1 MLSIF
6 NKPGPNISKKEARTI
21 VRDAYGLDLS
31 ATMLTSERD
40 QNYLLKE
47 KAGPKYVLKISHAAE
62 SLDVLEMQH
71 AALAHIFLYDP
82 EMQLPHPVN
91 TLDGELIF
99 RHKAAS
105 NENHYIRM
113 VEYVPGESMKDLEK
127 QTNGLINDL
136 GSFLGRLDL
145 ALHGFEHP
153 AARRSFPWDVAQTQ
167 FLITS
172 QDNIR
177 SKEDQLII
185 QHFLQEYEKN
195 IVPIS
200 HDLKRAVI
208 HNDGNDHNVIINK
221 NNRAHGIIDFGD
233 MVHTYI
239 ICESAVC
246 LAYLVINNPDPINLT
261 AELIKAYQKVFPLT
275 ELEISVII
283 YFICLRL
290 CISVTMAAY
299 RKQLFPDNKYITV
312 TEDQAW
318 VFLRKMKSVD
328 LQDWSG
334 QVVNKIFH

>member
-6 NKPGPNISKKEARTI
+6 NKPGPNIPKKEAQTI
-21 VRDAYGLDLS
+21 VRDAYGLNLS

-47 KAGPKYVLKISHAAE
+47 KADPKYVLKISHAAE

-113 VEYVPGESMKDLEK
+113 VEYVPGELMKDLEK

-172 QDNIR
+172 QENIR

-221 NNRAHGIIDFGD
+221 NNRAHGVIDFGD

-261 AELIKAYQKVFPLT
+261 AELIKAYQNVFPLT
-275 ELEISVII
+275 ELEVSVII

>member
-47 KAGPKYVLKISHAAE
+47 KVGPKYVLKISHAAE

-113 VEYVPGESMKDLEK
+113 VEYVPGELMKDLEK

-221 NNRAHGIIDFGD
+221 NNRAHGVIDFGD

-261 AELIKAYQKVFPLT
+261 AELIKAYQNVFPLT
-275 ELEISVII
+275 ELEVSVII

>member
-62 SLDVLEMQH
+62 SIDVLEMQH
-71 AALAHIFLYDP
+71 AALAHIFLNDS

-113 VEYVPGESMKDLEK
+113 VEYVPGESMKDLEE

-136 GSFLGRLDL
+136 GSLLGRLDL

-185 QHFLQEYEKN
+185 QHFLQEYEKY

-200 HDLKRAVI
+200 HDLSRAVI

>member
-47 KAGPKYVLKISHAAE
+47 KAGPKYVLKISHASE
-62 SLDVLEMQH
+62 SIDVLEMQH
-71 AALAHIFLYDP
+71 AALAHIFLNDP
-82 EMQLPHPVN
+82 EMQLPNPVN
-91 TLDGELIF
+91 TLDGKLIF

-136 GSFLGRLDL
+136 GSLLGRLDL

-167 FLITS
+167 FLITN

-177 SKEDQLII
+177 SKGDQLII
-185 QHFLQEYEKN
+185 QHFLKEYEKN

-200 HDLKRAVI
+200 HDLNRAVI
-208 HNDGNDHNVIINK
+208 HNDGNDHNVIVNN

-246 LAYLVINNPDPINLT
+246 LAYLVINNPDPIDLT
-261 AELIKAYQKVFPLT
+261 SELIRAYQKVFPLT
-275 ELEISVII
+275 ELEISMII

-318 VFLRKMKSVD
+318 VFLRKMKCVD
-328 LQDWSG
+328 LQSWSD
-334 QVVNKIFH
+334 QVVNKTFH

>member
-6 NKPGPNISKKEARTI
+6 NKPGPNIPKKEAQTI
-21 VRDAYGLDLS
+21 VRDAYGLNLS

-47 KAGPKYVLKISHAAE
+47 KADPKYVLKISHAAE

-71 AALAHIFLYDP
+71 AALAHIFLYDS

-91 TLDGELIF
+91 TLNGELIF

-113 VEYVPGESMKDLEK
+113 VEYVPGELMKDLEK

-221 NNRAHGIIDFGD
+221 NNRAHGVIDFGD

-261 AELIKAYQKVFPLT
+261 AELIKAYKNVFPLT
-275 ELEISVII
+275 ELEVSVII

>member
-6 NKPGPNISKKEARTI
+6 NTPGPNISKRAARTI

-40 QNYLLKE
+40 QNFLLKE
-47 KAGPKYVLKISHAAE
+47 KAEPKYILKISHAAE

-71 AALAHIFLYDP
+71 AALAHISLHDP

-99 RHKAAS
+99 RHKAAF
-105 NENHYIRM
+105 NEKHYIRM
-113 VEYVPGESMKDLEK
+113 VEYVPGESMKYLRK

-136 GSFLGRLDL
+136 GSLLGRLDL
-145 ALHGFEHP
+145 ALQRFEHP
-153 AARRSFPWDVAQTQ
+153 AARRSFPWDVAQTD
-167 FLITS
+167 FLINS
-172 QDNIR
+172 QDKIR
-177 SKEDQLII
+177 SEEDQLII

-200 HDLKRAVI
+200 HELNMAVI
-208 HNDGNDHNVIINK
+208 HNDGNDHNVIVNK
-221 NNRAHGIIDFGD
+221 DNRAHGIIDFGD

-239 ICESAVC
+239 ICEPAIC
-246 LAYLVINNPDPINLT
+246 LAYLVINNPDPIGLA
-261 AELIKAYQKVFPLT
+261 AELIKAYQAVFPLT
-275 ELEISVII
+275 ELEISVIM

-290 CISVTMAAY
+290 CVSVTMAAY

-318 VFLRKMKSVD
+318 AFLRKMKNAD
-328 LQDWSG
+328 PKGWSD
-334 QVVNKIFH
+334 QVVDKTFH

>member
-6 NKPGPNISKKEARTI
+6 NKPGPNIPKKEAQTI
-21 VRDAYGLDLS
+21 VRDAYGLNLS

-47 KAGPKYVLKISHAAE
+47 KVGPKYVLKISHAAE

-113 VEYVPGESMKDLEK
+113 VEYVPGELMKDLEK

-221 NNRAHGIIDFGD
+221 NNRAHGVIDFGD

-261 AELIKAYQKVFPLT
+261 AELIKAYQNVFPLT
-275 ELEISVII
+275 ELEVSVII

-299 RKQLFPDNKYITV
+299 RKQLFPDNKYITAV
-312 TEDQAW
+312 SYTHLTLPTILL
-318 VFLRKMKSVD
+318 V
-328 LQDWSG
+328 
-334 QVVNKIFH
+334 

>member
-6 NKPGPNISKKEARTI
+6 NKPGPNIPKKEAQTI
-21 VRDAYGLDLS
+21 DRDAYGLNLS

-47 KAGPKYVLKISHAAE
+47 KVGPKYVLKISHAAE

-113 VEYVPGESMKDLEK
+113 VEYVPGELMKDLEK

-221 NNRAHGIIDFGD
+221 NNRAHGVIDFGD

-261 AELIKAYQKVFPLT
+261 AELIKAYQNVFPLT
-275 ELEISVII
+275 ELEVSVII

>member
-6 NKPGPNISKKEARTI
+6 NTPGPNISKRAARTI

-40 QNYLLKE
+40 QNFLLKE
-47 KAGPKYVLKISHAAE
+47 KAEPKYILKISHAAE

-71 AALAHIFLYDP
+71 AALAHISLHDP

-99 RHKAAS
+99 RHKAAF
-105 NENHYIRM
+105 NEKHYIRM
-113 VEYVPGESMKDLEK
+113 VEYVPGESMKYLRK

-136 GSFLGRLDL
+136 GSLLGRLDL
-145 ALHGFEHP
+145 ALQRFEHP
-153 AARRSFPWDVAQTQ
+153 AARRSFPWDVAQTD
-167 FLITS
+167 FLINS
-172 QDNIR
+172 QDKIR
-177 SKEDQLII
+177 SEEDQLII

-195 IVPIS
+195 IVPFS
-200 HDLKRAVI
+200 HELNRAVI
-208 HNDGNDHNVIINK
+208 HNDGNDHNVIVNK
-221 NNRAHGIIDFGD
+221 DNRAHGIIDFGD

-239 ICESAVC
+239 ICEPAIC
-246 LAYLVINNPDPINLT
+246 LAYLVINNPDPIGLA
-261 AELIKAYQKVFPLT
+261 AELIKAYQAVFPLT
-275 ELEISVII
+275 ELEISVIM

-290 CISVTMAAY
+290 CVSVTMAAY

-318 VFLRKMKSVD
+318 AFLRKMKNAD
-328 LQDWSG
+328 LKGWSD
-334 QVVNKIFH
+334 QVVDKTFH

>member
-6 NKPGPNISKKEARTI
+6 NKPGPNIPKKEAQTI
-21 VRDAYGLDLS
+21 VRDAYGLNLS

-47 KAGPKYVLKISHAAE
+47 KAGSKYVLKISHAAE

-71 AALAHIFLYDP
+71 AALAHIFLHDP

-113 VEYVPGESMKDLEK
+113 VEYVPGELMKDLEK
-127 QTNGLINDL
+127 QTKGLINDL

-221 NNRAHGIIDFGD
+221 NNRAHGVIDFGD

-261 AELIKAYQKVFPLT
+261 AELIKAYQNVFPLT
-275 ELEISVII
+275 ELEVSVII

>member
-6 NKPGPNISKKEARTI
+6 NKPGPNIPKKEAQTI
-21 VRDAYGLDLS
+21 VRDAYGLNLS

-47 KAGPKYVLKISHAAE
+47 KADPKYVLKISHAAE

-91 TLDGELIF
+91 TLNGELIF

-113 VEYVPGESMKDLEK
+113 VEYVPGELMKDLEK

-172 QDNIR
+172 QENIR

-185 QHFLQEYEKN
+185 QHFIQEYEKN

-221 NNRAHGIIDFGD
+221 NNRAHGVIDFGD

-261 AELIKAYQKVFPLT
+261 AELIKAYQNVFPLT
-275 ELEISVII
+275 ELEVSVII

>member
-6 NKPGPNISKKEARTI
+6 NTPGPNISKRAARTI

-40 QNYLLKE
+40 QNFLLKE
-47 KAGPKYVLKISHAAE
+47 KAEPKYILKISHAAE

-71 AALAHIFLYDP
+71 AALAHISLHDP

-99 RHKAAS
+99 RHKAAF
-105 NENHYIRM
+105 NEKHYICM
-113 VEYVPGESMKDLEK
+113 VEYVPGESMKYLRK

-136 GSFLGRLDL
+136 GSLLGRLDL
-145 ALHGFEHP
+145 ALQRFEHP
-153 AARRSFPWDVAQTQ
+153 AARRSFPWDVAQTD
-167 FLITS
+167 FLINS
-172 QDNIR
+172 QDKIR
-177 SKEDQLII
+177 SEEDQLII

-195 IVPIS
+195 IVPFS
-200 HDLKRAVI
+200 HELNRAVI
-208 HNDGNDHNVIINK
+208 HNDGNDHNVIVNK
-221 NNRAHGIIDFGD
+221 DNRAHGIIDFGD

-239 ICESAVC
+239 ICEPAIC
-246 LAYLVINNPDPINLT
+246 LAYLVINNPDPIGLA
-261 AELIKAYQKVFPLT
+261 AELIKAYQAVFPLT
-275 ELEISVII
+275 ELEISVIM

-290 CISVTMAAY
+290 CVSVTMAAY

-318 VFLRKMKSVD
+318 AFLRKMKNAD
-328 LQDWSG
+328 LKGWSD
-334 QVVNKIFH
+334 QVVDKTFH

>member
-1 MLSIF
+1 
-6 NKPGPNISKKEARTI
+6 
-21 VRDAYGLDLS
+21 
-31 ATMLTSERD
+31 
-40 QNYLLKE
+40 
-47 KAGPKYVLKISHAAE
+47 
-62 SLDVLEMQH
+62 
-71 AALAHIFLYDP
+71 
-82 EMQLPHPVN
+82 
-91 TLDGELIF
+91 
-99 RHKAAS
+99 
-105 NENHYIRM
+105 M

-136 GSFLGRLDL
+136 GSLLGRLDL

-153 AARRSFPWDVAQTQ
+153 AARRFFPWDVAQTQ

-221 NNRAHGIIDFGD
+221 NNRAHGVIDFGD

-261 AELIKAYQKVFPLT
+261 AELIKAYQNVFPLT
-275 ELEISVII
+275 ELEVSVII

>member
-6 NKPGPNISKKEARTI
+6 NKPGPNIPKKEAQTI
-21 VRDAYGLDLS
+21 VRDAYGLNLS

-47 KAGPKYVLKISHAAE
+47 KVDPKYVLKISHAAE

-113 VEYVPGESMKDLEK
+113 VEYVPGELMKDLEK

-221 NNRAHGIIDFGD
+221 NNRAHGVIDFGD

-261 AELIKAYQKVFPLT
+261 AELIKAYQNVFPLT
-275 ELEISVII
+275 ELEVSVII

>member
-6 NKPGPNISKKEARTI
+6 NKPGPNIPKKEAQTI
-21 VRDAYGLDLS
+21 VRDAYGLNLS

-47 KAGPKYVLKISHAAE
+47 KVGPKYVLKISHAAE

-113 VEYVPGESMKDLEK
+113 VEYVPGELMKDLEK

-185 QHFLQEYEKN
+185 HHFLQEYEKN

-221 NNRAHGIIDFGD
+221 NNRAHGVIDFGD

-261 AELIKAYQKVFPLT
+261 AELIKAYQNVFPLT
-275 ELEISVII
+275 ELEVSVII

>member
-6 NKPGPNISKKEARTI
+6 NKPGPNIPKKEAQTI
-21 VRDAYGLDLS
+21 VRDAYGLNLS

-71 AALAHIFLYDP
+71 AALAHIFLYDS

-113 VEYVPGESMKDLEK
+113 VEYVPGELMKDLEK

-221 NNRAHGIIDFGD
+221 NNRAHGVIDFGD

-261 AELIKAYQKVFPLT
+261 AELIKAYQNVFPLT
-275 ELEISVII
+275 ELEVSVII

>member
-47 KAGPKYVLKISHAAE
+47 KAGPKYVLKISHASE
-62 SLDVLEMQH
+62 SIDVLEMQH
-71 AALAHIFLYDP
+71 AALAHIFLKDP
-82 EMQLPHPVN
+82 EMQLPNPVN
-91 TLDGELIF
+91 TLDGKLIF

-136 GSFLGRLDL
+136 GSLLGRLDL

-167 FLITS
+167 FLITN
-172 QDNIR
+172 QNNIR

-200 HDLKRAVI
+200 HDLNRAVI
-208 HNDGNDHNVIINK
+208 HNDGNDHNVIVNN

-246 LAYLVINNPDPINLT
+246 LAYLVINNPDPIDLT
-261 AELIKAYQKVFPLT
+261 SELIRAYQKVFPLT
-275 ELEISVII
+275 ELEKSVVI

-290 CISVTMAAY
+290 CVSVTMAAY
-299 RKQLFPDNKYITV
+299 RKQLFPNNKYITV
-312 TEDQAW
+312 TENQAW
-318 VFLRKMKSVD
+318 GFLRKMKNVD
-328 LQDWSG
+328 LQGWSDK
-334 QVVNKIFH
+334 VVDKTFH

>member
-6 NKPGPNISKKEARTI
+6 NTPGPNISKRAARTI

-31 ATMLTSERD
+31 ATVLTSERD
-40 QNYLLKE
+40 QNFLLKE
-47 KAGPKYVLKISHAAE
+47 KAEPKYILKISHAAE

-71 AALAHIFLYDP
+71 AALAHISLHDP

-99 RHKAAS
+99 RHKATF
-105 NENHYIRM
+105 NEKHYIRM
-113 VEYVPGESMKDLEK
+113 VEYVPGESIKYLRK

-136 GSFLGRLDL
+136 GSLLGRLDL
-145 ALHGFEHP
+145 ALQRFEHP
-153 AARRSFPWDVAQTQ
+153 AARRSFPWDVAQTD
-167 FLITS
+167 FLINS
-172 QDNIR
+172 QDKIR
-177 SKEDQLII
+177 SEEDQLII

-200 HDLKRAVI
+200 HELNRAVI
-208 HNDGNDHNVIINK
+208 HNDGNDHNVIVNK
-221 NNRAHGIIDFGD
+221 DNRAHGIIDFGD

-239 ICESAVC
+239 ICEPAIC
-246 LAYLVINNPDPINLT
+246 LAYLVINNPDPIGLA
-261 AELIKAYQKVFPLT
+261 AELIKAYQAVFPLT
-275 ELEISVII
+275 ELEISVIM

-290 CISVTMAAY
+290 CVSVTMAAY

-318 VFLRKMKSVD
+318 AFLRKMKNAD
-328 LQDWSG
+328 LKGWSD
-334 QVVNKIFH
+334 QVVDKTFH

>member
-6 NKPGPNISKKEARTI
+6 NKPGPNIPKKEAQTI
-21 VRDAYGLDLS
+21 VRDAYGLNLS

-47 KAGPKYVLKISHAAE
+47 KAGSKYVLKISHAAE
-62 SLDVLEMQH
+62 SLNVLEMQH
-71 AALAHIFLYDP
+71 AALAHIFLHDP

-113 VEYVPGESMKDLEK
+113 VEYVPGELMKDLEK

-221 NNRAHGIIDFGD
+221 NNRAHGVIDFGD

-261 AELIKAYQKVFPLT
+261 AELIKAYQNVFPLT
-275 ELEISVII
+275 ELEVSVII

>member
-1 MLSIF
+1 
-6 NKPGPNISKKEARTI
+6 
-21 VRDAYGLDLS
+21 
-31 ATMLTSERD
+31 
-40 QNYLLKE
+40 
-47 KAGPKYVLKISHAAE
+47 
-62 SLDVLEMQH
+62 MQH
-71 AALAHIFLYDP
+71 AALAHIFLNDP
-82 EMQLPHPVN
+82 EMQLPNPVN
-91 TLDGELIF
+91 TLDGKLIF

-136 GSFLGRLDL
+136 GSLLGRLDL

-167 FLITS
+167 FLITN

-200 HDLKRAVI
+200 HDLNRAVI
-208 HNDGNDHNVIINK
+208 HNDGNDHNVIVNK

-246 LAYLVINNPDPINLT
+246 LAYLVINNPDPIDLT
-261 AELIKAYQKVFPLT
+261 SELIRAYQKVFPLT

-318 VFLRKMKSVD
+318 VFLRKMKRVD
-328 LQDWSG
+328 LQSWSD
-334 QVVNKIFH
+334 QVVNKTFH

>member
-6 NKPGPNISKKEARTI
+6 NTPAPNISKSAAQTI

-31 ATMLTSERD
+31 AIALTSERD
-40 QNYLLKE
+40 QNYLLKK
-47 KAGPKYVLKISHAAE
+47 KAEPKYVLKISNLAE
-62 SLDVLEMQH
+62 SFDVLEMQH
-71 AALAHIFLYDP
+71 AALAHIYLHDP
-82 EMQLPHPVN
+82 EIQLPRPVN

-99 RHKAAS
+99 HHEKAS
-105 NENHYIRM
+105 NEKHYIRM
-113 VEYVPGESMKDLEK
+113 VEYVPGELMKDIGK

-136 GSFLGRLDL
+136 GYLLGRLDL
-145 ALHGFEHP
+145 ALQGFEHP
-153 AARRSFPWDVAQTQ
+153 AARRSFPWNVAQTD
-167 FLITS
+167 FLINN
-172 QDNIR
+172 QDNIC
-177 SKEDQLII
+177 SEEDQLII

-195 IVPIS
+195 VVPIS
-200 HDLKRAVI
+200 HELNRAVI
-208 HNDGNDHNVIINK
+208 HNDGNDHNVIVSK
-221 NNRAHGIIDFGD
+221 DNRAHGIIDFGD

-261 AELIKAYQKVFPLT
+261 AELIKAYQNVFPLT
-275 ELEISVII
+275 ELEVSVII

>member
-1 MLSIF
+1 MFSIF
-6 NKPGPNISKKEARTI
+6 NKPGPKISKKEARI
-21 VRDAYGLDLS
+21 IAREAYGLDLS

-47 KAGPKYVLKISHAAE
+47 KADPKYVLKISHAAE
-62 SLDVLEMQH
+62 SIDVLEMQH
-71 AALAHIFLYDP
+71 AALAHIFLHDS

-99 RHKAAS
+99 RHKATS

-113 VEYVPGESMKDLEK
+113 VEYVPGLLMKDLGK
-127 QTNGLINDL
+127 QTNGIINDL
-136 GSFLGRLDL
+136 GSLLGRLDL
-145 ALHGFEHP
+145 ALRGFEHP
-153 AARRSFPWDVAQTQ
+153 ATKRSFPWDVAQTE
-167 FLITS
+167 FLITN
-172 QDNIR
+172 QDNIQ

-200 HDLKRAVI
+200 HELNRAVI

-290 CISVTMAAY
+290 CISVTMTAY
-299 RKQLFPDNKYITV
+299 RKKLFPENKYITV

-318 VFLRKMKSVD
+318 VFLRKMKRVN
-328 LQDWSG
+328 LQDWSD
-334 QVVNKIFH
+334 QAVNKIFH

>member
-6 NKPGPNISKKEARTI
+6 NTPGPNISKRAARTI

-40 QNYLLKE
+40 QNFLLKE
-47 KAGPKYVLKISHAAE
+47 KAEPKYILKISHAAE

-71 AALAHIFLYDP
+71 AALAHISLHDP

-99 RHKAAS
+99 RHKAAF
-105 NENHYIRM
+105 NEKHYIRM
-113 VEYVPGESMKDLEK
+113 VEYVPGESMKYLRK

-136 GSFLGRLDL
+136 GSLLGRLDL
-145 ALHGFEHP
+145 ALQRFEHP
-153 AARRSFPWDVAQTQ
+153 AARRSFPWDVAQTD
-167 FLITS
+167 FLINS
-172 QDNIR
+172 QDKIR
-177 SKEDQLII
+177 SEEDQLII

-200 HDLKRAVI
+200 HELNRAVI
-208 HNDGNDHNVIINK
+208 HNDGNDHNVIVNK
-221 NNRAHGIIDFGD
+221 DNRAHGIIDFGD

-239 ICESAVC
+239 ICEPAIC
-246 LAYLVINNPDPINLT
+246 LAYLVINNPDPIGLA
-261 AELIKAYQKVFPLT
+261 AELIKAYQAVFPLT
-275 ELEISVII
+275 ELEISVIM

-290 CISVTMAAY
+290 CVSVTMAAY

-318 VFLRKMKSVD
+318 AFLRKMKNAD
-328 LQDWSG
+328 LKGWSD
-334 QVVNKIFH
+334 QVVDKTFH

>member
-1 MLSIF
+1 
-6 NKPGPNISKKEARTI
+6 
-21 VRDAYGLDLS
+21 
-31 ATMLTSERD
+31 
-40 QNYLLKE
+40 
-47 KAGPKYVLKISHAAE
+47 
-62 SLDVLEMQH
+62 
-71 AALAHIFLYDP
+71 
-82 EMQLPHPVN
+82 
-91 TLDGELIF
+91 
-99 RHKAAS
+99 
-105 NENHYIRM
+105 
-113 VEYVPGESMKDLEK
+113 MKDLEK

-136 GSFLGRLDL
+136 GSLLGRLDF

-185 QHFLQEYEKN
+185 QHFLQEYEKY

-200 HDLKRAVI
+200 HDLSRAVI

>member
-6 NKPGPNISKKEARTI
+6 NTPGPNISKRAARTI

-31 ATMLTSERD
+31 ATVLTSDRD
-40 QNYLLKE
+40 QNFLLKE
-47 KAGPKYVLKISHAAE
+47 KADPKYVLKISHAAE
-62 SLDVLEMQH
+62 LFDVLEMQH
-71 AALAHIFLYDP
+71 AALAHIYLYDP

-99 RHKAAS
+99 CHKAAS
-105 NENHYIRM
+105 NEKHYIRM
-113 VEYVPGESMKDLEK
+113 VEYIPGESMKDLGK

-136 GSFLGRLDL
+136 GSLLGRLDL
-145 ALHGFEHP
+145 ALQGFEHP
-153 AARRSFPWDVAQTQ
+153 AARRSFPWDVAQTH
-167 FLITS
+167 FLIAS
-172 QDNIR
+172 QDNIQ
-177 SKEDQLII
+177 SKEDQLIT

-200 HDLKRAVI
+200 HELNRAVI
-208 HNDGNDHNVIINK
+208 HNDGNDHNVIVNK
-221 NNRAHGIIDFGD
+221 DNRAHGIIDFGD

-246 LAYLVINNPDPINLT
+246 LAYLVINNPDPIDLT
-261 AELIKAYQKVFPLT
+261 AELIKAYQTVFPLT

-318 VFLRKMKSVD
+318 VFLRKMKNVD
-328 LQDWSG
+328 LQGWSD
-334 QVVNKIFH
+334 QVVNKTFH

>member
-47 KAGPKYVLKISHAAE
+47 KGGPKFVLKISHAAE
-62 SLDVLEMQH
+62 SIDVLEMQH
-71 AALAHIFLYDP
+71 AALAHIFLNDS

-99 RHKAAS
+99 RHKASS

-113 VEYVPGESMKDLEK
+113 VKYVPGESMKDLEK

-136 GSFLGRLDL
+136 GSLLGRLDF

-185 QHFLQEYEKN
+185 QHFLQEYEKY

-200 HDLKRAVI
+200 HDLSRAVI

>member
-6 NKPGPNISKKEARTI
+6 NKPGPNIPKKEAQTI
-21 VRDAYGLDLS
+21 VRDAYGLNLS

-47 KAGPKYVLKISHAAE
+47 KAGSKYVLKISHAAE

-71 AALAHIFLYDP
+71 AALAHIFLYDS

-113 VEYVPGESMKDLEK
+113 VEYVPGELMKDLEK

-172 QDNIR
+172 QENIR

-221 NNRAHGIIDFGD
+221 NNRAHGVIDFGD

-261 AELIKAYQKVFPLT
+261 AELIKAYQNVFPLT
-275 ELEISVII
+275 ELEVSVII

>member
-31 ATMLTSERD
+31 VTMLTSERD

-47 KAGPKYVLKISHAAE
+47 KAGPKYVLKISHASE
-62 SLDVLEMQH
+62 SIDVLEMQH
-71 AALAHIFLYDP
+71 AALAHIFLNDP
-82 EMQLPHPVN
+82 EMQLPNPVN
-91 TLDGELIF
+91 TLDGKLIF

-113 VEYVPGESMKDLEK
+113 VEYVAGESMKDLEK

-136 GSFLGRLDL
+136 GSLLGRLDL

-167 FLITS
+167 FLITN

-195 IVPIS
+195 VVPIS
-200 HDLKRAVI
+200 HELKRAVI
-208 HNDGNDHNVIINK
+208 HNDGNDHNVIVSK
-221 NNRAHGIIDFGD
+221 DSRAHGIIDFGD

-239 ICESAVC
+239 ICETAVC
-246 LAYLVINNPDPINLT
+246 LAYLVLNYPDPIDLT
-261 AELIKAYQKVFPLT
+261 AELINAYQTVFPLT

-290 CISVTMAAY
+290 CVSVTMAAY
-299 RKQLFPDNKYITV
+299 RKQLFPDNKYIIV
-312 TEDQAW
+312 TENQAW
-318 VFLRKMKSVD
+318 GFLRKMKNVD
-328 LQDWSG
+328 LQDWSDK
-334 QVVNKIFH
+334 VVDKTFH

>member
-6 NKPGPNISKKEARTI
+6 NTPGPNISKRAARTI

-40 QNYLLKE
+40 QNFLLKE
-47 KAGPKYVLKISHAAE
+47 KAEPKYILKISHAAE

-71 AALAHIFLYDP
+71 AALAHISLHDP

-99 RHKAAS
+99 RHKAAF
-105 NENHYIRM
+105 NEKHYIRM
-113 VEYVPGESMKDLEK
+113 VEYVPGESMKYLRK

-136 GSFLGRLDL
+136 GSLLGRLDL
-145 ALHGFEHP
+145 ALQRFEHP
-153 AARRSFPWDVAQTQ
+153 AARRSFPWDVAQTD
-167 FLITS
+167 FLINS
-172 QDNIR
+172 QDKIR
-177 SKEDQLII
+177 SEEDQLII

-195 IVPIS
+195 IVPFS
-200 HDLKRAVI
+200 HEL
-208 HNDGNDHNVIINK
+208 NNDHNVIVNK
-221 NNRAHGIIDFGD
+221 DNRAHGIIDFGD

-239 ICESAVC
+239 ICEPAIC
-246 LAYLVINNPDPINLT
+246 LAYLVINNPDPIGLA
-261 AELIKAYQKVFPLT
+261 AELIKAYQAVFPLT
-275 ELEISVII
+275 ELEISVIM

-290 CISVTMAAY
+290 CVSVTMAAY

-318 VFLRKMKSVD
+318 AFLRKMKNAD
-328 LQDWSG
+328 LKGWSD
-334 QVVNKIFH
+334 QVVDKTFH

>member
-62 SLDVLEMQH
+62 SIDVLEMQH
-71 AALAHIFLYDP
+71 AALAHIFLNDS

-99 RHKAAS
+99 RHKASS

-113 VEYVPGESMKDLEK
+113 VKYVPGESMKDLEK

-136 GSFLGRLDL
+136 GSLLGRLDF

>member
-6 NKPGPNISKKEARTI
+6 NTPAPNISKSAAQTI

-31 ATMLTSERD
+31 AIALTSERD
-40 QNYLLKE
+40 QNYLLKK
-47 KAGPKYVLKISHAAE
+47 KAEPKYVLKISNLAE
-62 SLDVLEMQH
+62 SFDVLEMQH
-71 AALAHIFLYDP
+71 AALAHIYLHDP
-82 EMQLPHPVN
+82 EIQLPRPVN

-99 RHKAAS
+99 HHETAS
-105 NENHYIRM
+105 NEKHYIRM
-113 VEYVPGESMKDLEK
+113 VEYVPGELMKALGK
-127 QTNGLINDL
+127 QPNGLINDL
-136 GSFLGRLDL
+136 GYLLGRLDL
-145 ALHGFEHP
+145 ALQGFEHP
-153 AARRSFPWDVAQTQ
+153 ASKRSFPWNVAQTD
-167 FLITS
+167 FLINN

-177 SKEDQLII
+177 SEEDQLII

-200 HDLKRAVI
+200 HELNRAVI
-208 HNDGNDHNVIINK
+208 HNDGNDHNVIVNK
-221 NNRAHGIIDFGD
+221 DNRALGIIDFGD

-261 AELIKAYQKVFPLT
+261 AELIKAYQNVFPLT
-275 ELEISVII
+275 ELEVSVII